1 MSKYLKNNHYF
12 RLTFKTSLRLITW
25 RLWSHRNHFLN
36 MAPFPLP
43 PYIARFSFL
52 ALFIPL
58 HYHSK
63 SCLLFT
69 PEFISSTVNFQLIP
83 NQMVSD
89 KSTPVTDQ
97 HCWRPQKNLSRV
109 KFNGLLLSS
118 LMLWIVC
125 YNWHCFQIFFFD
137 VLFPW
142 CQELEAG
149 GLLSDYL
156 YPKFFG
162 LGFWGLGVGQEK
174 GSASCDNRSCVY
186 LPQALKSAHGPHLQ
200 LHTRLPDH
208 KDMHTY
214 STALHCHDSSLASL
228 SHPLSPPI

>member
-12 RLTFKTSLRLITW
+12 RLSFKTSLHLITW
-25 RLWSHRNHFLN
+25 RLWSHRNHFLS

-43 PYIARFSFL
+43 PYIACFSFL

-58 HYHSK
+58 HYHTK

-69 PEFISSTVNFQLIP
+69 PEFMELLFPQQLISSWFPTRWFLINPLQWQISTVEGH
-83 NQMVSD
+83 
-89 KSTPVTDQ
+89 K
-97 HCWRPQKNLSRV
+97 KNLSRV

-125 YNWHCFQIFFFD
+125 YNWHCFQICFD

-149 GLLSDYL
+149 GLLSAYL
-156 YPKFFG
+156 DPKFFG
-162 LGFWGLGVGQEK
+162 LGFLGVGVGQEK
-174 GSASCDNRSCVY
+174 RSAYCVSRSCVY
-186 LPQALKSAHGPHLQ
+186 
-200 LHTRLPDH
+200 
-208 KDMHTY
+208 
-214 STALHCHDSSLASL
+214 
-228 SHPLSPPI
+228 

>member
-69 PEFISSTVNFQLIP
+69 PEFMELLFPQQLISSWFPTRWFLINPLQWQISTVEGHKKISRGWNSMDFYSQ
-83 NQMVSD
+83 VSCFGLFAI
-89 KSTPVTDQ
+89 TDIV
-97 HCWRPQKNLSRV
+97 SR
-109 KFNGLLLSS
+109 
-118 LMLWIVC
+118 
-125 YNWHCFQIFFFD
+125 FFFWCSVPLMPRVRSWWLTQWLLGPKVFWFG
-137 VLFPW
+137 VL
-142 CQELEAG
+142 
-149 GLLSDYL
+149 
-156 YPKFFG
+156 G
-162 LGFWGLGVGQEK
+162 LGGWAGERVSILW
-174 GSASCDNRSCVY
+174 
-186 LPQALKSAHGPHLQ
+186 
-200 LHTRLPDH
+200 
-208 KDMHTY
+208 
-214 STALHCHDSSLASL
+214 
-228 SHPLSPPI
+228 